1 MGSKS
6 KKDLKIKKKKKKEIL
21 DYNIYVGNSNTKVN
35 KLIGKKSAKKVKK
48 KLNIFDYVKMEV
60 KQHDTNML
68 IRHVKSLIDL
78 SESKK
83 REFWIHEDFDEYRK

>member
-1 MGSKS
+1 MGSKL
-6 KKDLKIKKKKKKEIL
+6 KKDLKTKKKKKKEIL
-21 DYNIYVGNSNTKVN
+21 DYHLHVGNSNIKAN
-35 KLIGKKSAKKVKK
+35 KIFKKSAKKVKK

-68 IRHVKSLIDL
+68 IGHVKTSIEL
-78 SESKK
+78 SESRK